1 MYQLNFEDYT
11 LYDPRIPE
19 LTIWD
24 VSVHLAVD
32 EAGSMSF
39 TLPGAHPYLERLT
52 VLKGR
57 LELLSDGVP
66 IFRGRILSDTLN
78 FDGTHTVEAEGQLAC
93 LNDSL
98 VAPFSFPEDREGSA
112 EYENAENVVALLL
125 SDLLDSHNAQVSPE
139 QQIRLGSV
147 TVTDPNNYIS
157 RSCEDWQT
165 TWGCITSR
173 LTGSALDGHL
183 LVRYE
188 ADGTYLDYLAD
199 YPLSNT
205 QSVHYAGNLLE
216 LTDEIDAAE
225 LYTAILPVG
234 ADGLTIAAL
243 ADGELTEDLVKE
255 GQLIYSRAAVEKY
268 GRIVSAQSWDDV
280 TEASNL
286 QRKAMAL
293 LAQSGVLATRTIS
306 VTAVDLHDTDADIAA
321 LRVGRYTD
329 VISEP
334 HGLNARYVIA
344 ELEPDILDPGNTRI
358 TLGAAIQTGTDRSQS
373 ALDRVDASHDRLQME
388 VNTQKKNLN
397 QLAETTSS
405 QITQVLQDSKQII
418 LSALE
423 EYTKTSDF
431 ESYQETVSSQLKIL
445 ADQIELRFT
454 AATDQITT
462 VSGDVQDVRTEIN
475 KYFRFSTNGL
485 VIGEEGNEITLRVD
499 NDRISFLDGGL
510 EVAYISNKQ
519 LYITDA
525 HFLNSLR
532 IGKFAFVP
540 RKSGNLSLIRLSDAQ
555 QATDSALVGTALAG
569 SALLNDGST
578 LTAARLNAIETS
590 NADTDSKITAV
601 KEAMS

>member
-1 MYQLNFEDYT
+1 MYVLT
-11 LYDPRIPE
+11 YDG
-19 LTIWD
+19 LTIYNPHISDLDIWD
-24 VSVHLAVD
+24 VSTHLAVD

-39 TLPGAHPYLERLT
+39 TISPTHPHIKELT
-52 VLKGR
+52 KLHGR
-57 LELLSDGVP
+57 LELTSDGVV
-66 IFRGRILSDTLN
+66 IWRGRILSDTTDFCGN
-78 FDGTHTVEAEGQLAC
+78 QKIEAEGQLAC
-93 LNDSL
+93 LNDSI
-98 VAPFSFPEDREGSA
+98 VAPFDFPSD
-112 EYENAENVVALLL
+112 YESDADYEATENVVEFYL
-125 SDLLDSHNAQVSPE
+125 SHLLDSHNAQVSEE
-139 QQIRLGSV
+139 QQIRLGNV
-147 TVTDPNNYIS
+147 TVTDPNNYIA
-157 RSCEDWQT
+157 RSCEDYQT
-165 TWGCITSR
+165 TWACITSR
-173 LTGSALDGHL
+173 LRDSALGGHIIA
-183 LVRYE
+183 RYE

-199 YPLSNT
+199 YPLANT
-205 QSVHYAGNLLE
+205 QSVQYAQNLLDLSDE
-216 LTDEIDAAE
+216 LDGAE

-234 ADGLTIAAL
+234 AEKLTIKDL
-243 ADGELTEDLVKE
+243 ADGEVTDDLVKE
-255 GQLIYSRAAVEKY
+255 GAIIYSKSAVEKY
-268 GRIVSAQSWDDV
+268 GRITSIQTWDDV
-280 TEASNL
+280 TEATNL
-286 QRKAMAL
+286 RSKAAAL
-293 LAQSGVLATRTIS
+293 LAQDGVMLRRTIT
-306 VTAVDLHDTDADIAA
+306 VTAVDLHCTDKDIAEM
-321 LRVGRYTD
+321 RVGRYTE
-329 VISEP
+329 VLSAP
-334 HGLNARYVIA
+334 HGLDVSYAITQ
-344 ELEPDILDPGNTRI
+344 LDLDIQDPGNTRI
-358 TLGAAIQTGTDRSQS
+358 TFGATIKTQTDRVQG
-373 ALDRVDASHDRLQME
+373 ALSGIRDQNDGQQAE
-388 VNTQKKNLN
+388 IN
-397 QLAETTSS
+397 QTKSDLSSLAQTTSS

-475 KYFRFSTNGL
+475 KYFRFSADGL
-485 VIGEEGNEITLRVD
+485 VIGEEGNEITLKVD

-569 SALLNDGST
+569 SALLDDGST
-578 LTAARLNAIETS
+578 LTASRLNAIETS

>member
-1 MYQLNFEDYT
+1 MYQLNFEDCILYAPLIPT
-11 LYDPRIPE
+11 LD
-19 LTIWD
+19 IWD
-24 VSVHLAVD
+24 VNVHLVVD

-39 TLPGAHPYLERLT
+39 TLPGAHPYLARLT

-98 VAPFSFPEDREGSA
+98 VAPFSFPGSYEGTA
-112 EYENAENVVALLL
+112 EYESAENVVAFWLGK
-125 SDLLDSHNAQVSPE
+125 LLDSHNAQVSEE
-139 QQIRLGSV
+139 QQIKLGSV
-147 TVTDPNNYIS
+147 TVTDPNNYIA

-165 TWGCITSR
+165 TWACITSR
-173 LTGSALDGHL
+173 LTGSALGGHL

-205 QSVHYAGNLLE
+205 QSVHYGGNLLE

-243 ADGELTEDLVKE
+243 PDGDLTEDLVKA

-268 GRIVSAQSWDDV
+268 GRVVSAQHWDDV
-280 TEASNL
+280 TVADNL
-286 QRKAMAL
+286 QQKAMAL

-358 TLGAAIQTGTDRSQS
+358 TLGAAVQTGTDRSQS
-373 ALDRVDASHDRLQME
+373 ALARVDAAQDKLQME
-388 VNTQKKNLN
+388 VNTQQESLN
-397 QLAETTSS
+397 QLAETTSR
-405 QITQVLQDSKQII
+405 QITEVVQTSREIL
-418 LSALE
+418 LSALT
-423 EYTKTSDF
+423 EYTRTSDF
-431 ESYQETVSSQLKIL
+431 EQYQETVSSQLAIL
-445 ADQIELRFT
+445 TDQIELKLRRV
-454 AATDQITT
+454 AEEITS
-462 VSGDVQDVRTEIN
+462 VNGDVQAQKSELS
-475 KYFRFSTNGL
+475 KYFRFTTEGL
-485 VIGEEGNEITLRVD
+485 VIGETGNQITLKVD
-499 NDRISFLDGGL
+499 NDRISFLDAGL
-510 EVAYISNKQ
+510 EVAYITDRR
-519 LYITDA
+519 LTITDA
-525 HFLNSLR
+525 HFLSSLR
-532 IGKFAFVP
+532 IGNFAWLP
-540 RKSGNLSLIRLSDAQ
+540 RRNGNLSLVR
-555 QATDSALVGTALAG
+555 VEG
-569 SALLNDGST
+569 
-578 LTAARLNAIETS
+578 EE
-590 NADTDSKITAV
+590 V
-601 KEAMS
+601 

>member
-1 MYQLNFEDYT
+1 MYQLNFEGCT
-11 LYDPRIPE
+11 LYDPRIPS
-19 LTIWD
+19 LIIWD

-39 TLPGAHPYLERLT
+39 TLPGDHPYLNQLT
-52 VLKGR
+52 MLKGR
-57 LELLSDGVP
+57 LELLGDDVP

-98 VAPFSFPEDREGSA
+98 VPPFSFPSDYEESA
-112 EYENAENVVALLL
+112 EYEQAENVVAFWLGK
-125 SDLLDSHNAQVSPE
+125 LLDSHNAQVSAE
-139 QQIRLGSV
+139 QQIKLGSV
-147 TVTDPNNYIS
+147 TVTDPNNYIA
-157 RSCEDWQT
+157 RSCENWQT
-165 TWGCITSR
+165 TWTCITSR
-173 LTGSALDGHL
+173 LTGSALGGHL

-188 ADGTYLDYLAD
+188 ADCTYLDYLAD

-216 LTDEIDAAE
+216 LTDGIDATE

-234 ADGLTIAAL
+234 ADGLTVAAL
-243 ADGELTEDLVKE
+243 PDEELTEDLVKA
-255 GQLIYSRAAVEKY
+255 GQLIYSRAAVERY
-268 GRIVSAQSWDDV
+268 GRIVSAQHWDDV
-280 TEASNL
+280 TEAGNL
-286 QRKAMAL
+286 LDKAKAL

-306 VTAVDLHDTDADIAA
+306 VMAVDLHTTDADIAA

-334 HGLNARYVIA
+334 HGLSARYVIA

-358 TLGAAIQTGTDRSQS
+358 TLGAAVQTGTDRSQS
-373 ALDRVDASHDRLQME
+373 ALDRVDTAHDRLQME
-388 VNTQKKNLN
+388 VNAQKKNLN

-423 EYTKTSDF
+423 EYTRTSDF
-431 ESYQETVSSQLKIL
+431 ETYKETVSSQLQIL

-454 AATDQITT
+454 AATDQITN

-475 KYFRFSTNGL
+475 KYFRFSTDGL

-540 RKSGNLSLIRLSDAQ
+540 RRSGNLSLIHLSDAQ
-555 QATDSALVGTALAG
+555 QATDSVLVGTALAG
-569 SALLNDGST
+569 SAVLDDGNT
-578 LTAARLNAIETS
+578 LTADRLNTIEAN

>member
-1 MYQLNFEDYT
+1 MYQLNFEDCILYAPLIPT
-11 LYDPRIPE
+11 LD
-19 LTIWD
+19 IWD

-39 TLPGAHPYLERLT
+39 TLSGAHPYLDRLT

-98 VAPFSFPEDREGSA
+98 VAPFSFPGSYEGTS
-112 EYENAENVVALLL
+112 EYENAENVVEFWLSKLLE
-125 SDLLDSHNAQVSPE
+125 SHNAQVSPE
-139 QQIRLGSV
+139 QQIKLGSV
-147 TVTDPNNYIS
+147 TVADPNNYIA

-173 LTGSALDGHL
+173 LTGSALGGHL

-216 LTDEIDAAE
+216 LTDAIDAAE

-243 ADGELTEDLVKE
+243 PDGELTEDLMKA

-268 GRIVSAQSWDDV
+268 GRIVSAQHWDDV
-280 TEASNL
+280 TVAENL
-286 QRKAMAL
+286 RQKAMAL

-306 VTAVDLHDTDADIAA
+306 VTAVDLHDTEADIAA

-373 ALDRVDASHDRLQME
+373 ALARVDAAHDKLQLE
-388 VNTQKKNLN
+388 VNTQQESLK
-397 QLAETTSS
+397 QLAETTSR
-405 QITQVLQDSKQII
+405 QITEVVQTSREIL
-418 LSALE
+418 LSALA
-423 EYTKTSDF
+423 EYTRTSDF
-431 ESYQETVSSQLKIL
+431 EQYQETVSSQLAIL
-445 ADQIELRFT
+445 TDQIELKLSRV
-454 AATDQITT
+454 AEEITS
-462 VSGDVQDVRTEIN
+462 VNGDVQAQKSELS
-475 KYFRFSTNGL
+475 KYFRFTTEGL
-485 VIGEEGNEITLRVD
+485 VVGEMDNQITLKVD
-499 NDRISFLDGGL
+499 NDRISFLDAGL
-510 EVAYISNKQ
+510 EVAYITDRR
-519 LYITDA
+519 LTITDA
-525 HFLNSLR
+525 HFLSSLR
-532 IGKFAFVP
+532 IGNFAWVP
-540 RKSGNLSLIRLSDAQ
+540 RRNGNLSLVR
-555 QATDSALVGTALAG
+555 VEG
-569 SALLNDGST
+569 
-578 LTAARLNAIETS
+578 E
-590 NADTDSKITAV
+590 
-601 KEAMS
+601 EA

>member
-1 MYQLNFEDYT
+1 MYQLNFEDCILYAPLIPT
-11 LYDPRIPE
+11 LD
-19 LTIWD
+19 IWD
-24 VSVHLAVD
+24 VNVHLAVD

-39 TLPGAHPYLERLT
+39 TLSGAHPYLDRLT

-98 VAPFSFPEDREGSA
+98 VAPFSFPGSYEGTA
-112 EYENAENVVALLL
+112 EYESAENVVEFWLSKLLA
-125 SDLLDSHNAQVSPE
+125 SHNAQVSPE
-139 QQIRLGSV
+139 QQIKLGSV
-147 TVTDPNNYIS
+147 TVADPNNYIS

-173 LTGSALDGHL
+173 LTGSALGGHL

-243 ADGELTEDLVKE
+243 PDGDLTEDLVKA

-268 GRIVSAQSWDDV
+268 GWILSAQHWDDV
-280 TEASNL
+280 TVTDNL
-286 QRKAMAL
+286 RQKAMAL

-358 TLGAAIQTGTDRSQS
+358 TLGAAVQTGTDRSQS
-373 ALDRVDASHDRLQME
+373 ALDRVDAAHDKLQLE
-388 VNTQKKNLN
+388 VNTQQESLK
-397 QLAETTSS
+397 QLAETTSR
-405 QITQVLQDSKQII
+405 QITEVVQTSREIL
-418 LSALE
+418 LSALA
-423 EYTKTSDF
+423 EYTRTSDF
-431 ESYQETVSSQLKIL
+431 EQYQETVSSQLAIL
-445 ADQIELRFT
+445 TDQIELKLRRVSEE
-454 AATDQITT
+454 ITS
-462 VSGDVQDVRTEIN
+462 VNGDVQAQKSELS
-475 KYFRFSTNGL
+475 KYFRFTTEGL
-485 VIGEEGNEITLRVD
+485 VIGESGNQITLKVD
-499 NDRISFLDGGL
+499 NDRISFLDAGL
-510 EVAYISNKQ
+510 EVAYITDRR
-519 LYITDA
+519 LTITDA

-532 IGKFAFVP
+532 IGNFAWVP
-540 RKSGNLSLIRLSDAQ
+540 RRNGNLSLVR
-555 QATDSALVGTALAG
+555 VEG
-569 SALLNDGST
+569 
-578 LTAARLNAIETS
+578 E
-590 NADTDSKITAV
+590 
-601 KEAMS
+601 EA